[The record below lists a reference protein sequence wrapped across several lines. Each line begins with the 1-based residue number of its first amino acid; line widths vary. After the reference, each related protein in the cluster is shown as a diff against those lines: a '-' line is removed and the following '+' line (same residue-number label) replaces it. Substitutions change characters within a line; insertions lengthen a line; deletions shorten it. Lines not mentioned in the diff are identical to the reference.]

1 MILQEKVLQRQKE
14 YYQCNRGEILRKQSE
29 RDRTKHG
36 KDAQPQSQ
44 GPSQQQPG
52 LQFCPTMVPLQRT
65 DFVDFRVRNPSD
77 SAFASAQNGGNG
89 GMPSQQNGHADCAL
103 VKL

>member
-44 GPSQQQPG
+44 GPSHSQQLG

-65 DFVDFRVRNPSD
+65 DFDFRVRNQSD
-77 SAFASAQNGGNG
+77 GAFASDGNG
-89 GMPSQQNGHADCAL
+89 GMPSLQSGHADCAL

>member
-1 MILQEKVLQRQKE
+1 MILQGKVLQRQKE

-44 GPSQQQPG
+44 GPSQQLPG
-52 LQFCPTMVPLQRT
+52 LQICPTMVPLQKT
-65 DFVDFRVRNPSD
+65 DFDFRVRCPSD
-77 SAFASAQNGGNG
+77 GVFASGGNG
-89 GMPSQQNGHADCAL
+89 GMPSQQSGHADCAL

>member
-14 YYQCNRGEILRKQSE
+14 YYECNRGEILRKQSE

-44 GPSQQQPG
+44 GPSQQPG
-52 LQFCPTMVPLQRT
+52 LQFCPTMVPLQNT
-65 DFVDFRVRNPSD
+65 DFNFRLRNPSD
-77 SAFASAQNGGNG
+77 SAFASGGSS
-89 GMPSQQNGHADCAL
+89 GMPSQQSGHADSAL
-103 VKL
+103 AKL

>member
-36 KDAQPQSQ
+36 KDARPESQ
-44 GPSQQQPG
+44 GPSQQPG

-77 SAFASAQNGGNG
+77 SAFASGRNGGNG

-103 VKL
+103 VKP

>member
-1 MILQEKVLQRQKE
+1 MLQRQKE

-65 DFVDFRVRNPSD
+65 DCDFRLRSPSD
-77 SAFASAQNGGNG
+77 SAFESVGDGGNG
-89 GMPSQQNGHADCAL
+89 GMPSQQSGHADCAL
-103 VKL
+103 AKL

>member
-44 GPSQQQPG
+44 GPSQQPG

-65 DFVDFRVRNPSD
+65 DFDFRLRSPSD
-77 SAFASAQNGGNG
+77 SAFASGGNG
-89 GMPSQQNGHADCAL
+89 GMPAQLSGHADCAL